1 VSLLQATQVVS
12 PLSETKHRKYFND
25 TEHKPDTER
34 LESSDIVAEEP
45 SVDVNLRGRES
56 ICSRNKEGSLHNRS
70 VSTNSRFFSSMG
82 NTQGVMGQYQA

>member
-1 VSLLQATQVVS
+1 MSLIGNQVVS

-45 SVDVNLRGRES
+45 SVDVNLRGRKS
-56 ICSRNKEGSLHNRS
+56 IFEFFILIFCFFVFAVEIKKE
-70 VSTNSRFFSSMG
+70 VSIIE
-82 NTQGVMGQYQA
+82 A